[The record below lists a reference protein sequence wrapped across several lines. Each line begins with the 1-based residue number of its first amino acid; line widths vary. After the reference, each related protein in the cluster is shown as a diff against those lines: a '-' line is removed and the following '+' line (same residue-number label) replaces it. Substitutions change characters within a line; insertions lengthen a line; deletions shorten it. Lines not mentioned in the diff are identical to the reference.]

1 MKFQNLSDG
10 TKDGFALFYLKDG
23 KLNSVLL
30 NEDEATVL
38 DLMLNTLNAT
48 DKTKPIKIKKC
59 DNNIIMSM
67 L

>member
-10 TKDGFALFYLKDG
+10 TSDGFALFYLKDG
-23 KLNSVLL
+23 KLCSVLL
-30 NEDEATVL
+30 NEDEATIL

-48 DKTKPIKIKKC
+48 DKTKPIKISKC
-59 DNNIIMSM
+59 NKNVIMSM